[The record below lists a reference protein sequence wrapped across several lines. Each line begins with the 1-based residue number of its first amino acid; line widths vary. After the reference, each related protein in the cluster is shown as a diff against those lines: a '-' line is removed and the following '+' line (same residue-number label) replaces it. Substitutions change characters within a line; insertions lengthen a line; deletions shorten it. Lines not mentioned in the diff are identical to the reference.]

1 MEVEKWLE
9 EFCVA
14 RIDEIFQ
21 EINIDTNYDERMNK
35 IMSSLSEADQQWL
48 DDYLRDCF
56 MTNEDYYKEFYLAG
70 MRDIITLW
78 KYLQND
84 NSDLTPDEVTE
95 MKLKKSR
102 PLQEVRKMEKYD
114 IGIRNGVHRVKV
126 TLQQWQYVGHIWI
139 NMGGNCYGKALLDF
153 DFECED
159 GESENDCELKYH
171 ENEEWFTAVLKD
183 QDGNSC
189 RVDGS
194 AADFNDMIVAVEIV
208 SYEEKR

>member
-1 MEVEKWLE
+1 
-9 EFCVA
+9 
-14 RIDEIFQ
+14 
-21 EINIDTNYDERMNK
+21 
-35 IMSSLSEADQQWL
+35 
-48 DDYLRDCF
+48 
-56 MTNEDYYKEFYLAG
+56 
-70 MRDIITLW
+70 
-78 KYLQND
+78 
-84 NSDLTPDEVTE
+84 
-95 MKLKKSR
+95 
-102 PLQEVRKMEKYD
+102 MEKYD

-194 AADFNDMIVAVEIV
+194 AADFNDMIVAIEIV

>member
-1 MEVEKWLE
+1 MEVEKWVE

-48 DDYLRDCF
+48 DDHSRDCF

-84 NSDLTPDEVTE
+84 NSDLTPDKVTE
-95 MKLKKSR
+95 MKLKISR
-102 PLQEVRKMEKYD
+102 PLQEERKMEKYD
-114 IGIRNGVHRVKV
+114 IGIRNGKTVR
-126 TLQQWQYVGHIWI
+126 
-139 NMGGNCYGKALLDF
+139 AF
-153 DFECED
+153 AF
-159 GESENDCELKYH
+159 SE
-171 ENEEWFTAVLKD
+171 
-183 QDGNSC
+183 
-189 RVDGS
+189 R
-194 AADFNDMIVAVEIV
+194 
-208 SYEEKR
+208 

>member
-1 MEVEKWLE
+1 MEVEKWVE

-14 RIDEIFQ
+14 RIAEIFQ

-84 NSDLTPDEVTE
+84 NNKITISYG
-95 MKLKKSR
+95 
-102 PLQEVRKMEKYD
+102 Q
-114 IGIRNGVHRVKV
+114 RN
-126 TLQQWQYVGHIWI
+126 
-139 NMGGNCYGKALLDF
+139 
-153 DFECED
+153 
-159 GESENDCELKYH
+159 S
-171 ENEEWFTAVLKD
+171 
-183 QDGNSC
+183 
-189 RVDGS
+189 
-194 AADFNDMIVAVEIV
+194 
-208 SYEEKR
+208 